1 MAKGIE
7 YRPVPKEWY
16 DWKTNVILPTDD
28 EETIQRKQFN
38 QSILANKKP
47 YFMTYNYAKLKS
59 EHTDYKRANDTVCRV
74 LFKMDTDQLRE
85 KEDKTQKEA
94 DNYKIFAQQAP
105 TNISPSLVNKI
116 AWKIEKHFA
125 QKSLFHMEQFDTS
138 KLKNPNVKYS
148 KQMYNK
154 VEALKEEYNKQVSS
168 LLANIKANKIFSKIT
183 YDEMKPILKD
193 EFVAKVYEVCGSE
206 EIACNV
212 LVDVCYKDN
221 KSKQFLW
228 DCCAEQLIK
237 NLIANGYDTLH
248 VPTKDENGEFEYK
261 SMKFTMREVDANE
274 IDWQ

>member
-154 VEALKEEYNKQVSS
+154 VVKIREEYDGSIHN
-168 LLANIKANKIFSKIT
+168 LLVDMGRKTLFNKIVF
-183 YDEMKPILKD
+183 DEQKVVLMN
-193 EFVAKVYEVCGSE
+193 EFVDRVYEVCGSQE
-206 EIACNV
+206 VACNV

-221 KSKQFLW
+221 KSKQLLW
-228 DCCAEQLIK
+228 DCCSEQLIK
-237 NLIANGYDTLH
+237 NLIANGYNVLH

-274 IDWQ
+274 ANWQ

>member
-154 VEALKEEYNKQVSS
+154 VVKIREEYGETVKKMISSTTKQKGVDVE
-168 LLANIKANKIFSKIT
+168 AQNVVK
-183 YDEMKPILKD
+183 EQLKQN
-193 EFVAKVYEVCGSE
+193 FVDAVYEVCGSE
-206 EIACNV
+206 EIACNI
-212 LVDVCYKDN
+212 LVDICYKDN
-221 KSKQFLW
+221 KAKQLLW

-237 NLIANGYDTLH
+237 NLIANGYNTLH

-274 IDWQ
+274 ANWQ

>member
-154 VEALKEEYNKQVSS
+154 VVKIREEYDGNIHN
-168 LLANIKANKIFSKIT
+168 LLVNMGRKTLFNKIVF
-183 YDEMKPILKD
+183 DEQKVVLMN
-193 EFVAKVYEVCGSE
+193 EFVDRVYEVCGSQE
-206 EIACNV
+206 VACNV

-221 KSKQFLW
+221 KSKQLLW
-228 DCCAEQLIK
+228 DCCSEQLIK

-261 SMKFTMREVDANE
+261 SMKFTMREVDVNEAN
-274 IDWQ
+274 WQ